1 MTNLGT
7 PCNWLTFSPTTI
19 PFFFWPITATRTRSP
34 GRKTSTSIKLGRGRR
49 IKIMINFKHWQFN
62 QNEQNSSYSKKNP
75 NWICLPRIHA
85 PRHIA
90 VSSMQIVILQK
101 KRTVEFKQVSQISK
115 RIVAKLTALCAKI
128 WGGNLKRKKVRDHAC
143 LKLVFFLV
151 DGVAF
156 YFFLKTFFLVSC
168 VLLLKIFP

>member
-1 MTNLGT
+1 MYLHMTNLGT

-85 PRHIA
+85 PRH
-90 VSSMQIVILQK
+90 MQIVILQK
-101 KRTVEFKQVSQISK
+101 KTDCGIQTGVANLKTNCRKTHCVVCKNMGWELETEKSK
-115 RIVAKLTALCAKI
+115 RPRL
-128 WGGNLKRKKVRDHAC
+128 LKTC
-143 LKLVFFLV
+143 FFL
-151 DGVAF
+151 GRWRG
-156 YFFLKTFFLVSC
+156 FLLFS
-168 VLLLKIFP
+168 